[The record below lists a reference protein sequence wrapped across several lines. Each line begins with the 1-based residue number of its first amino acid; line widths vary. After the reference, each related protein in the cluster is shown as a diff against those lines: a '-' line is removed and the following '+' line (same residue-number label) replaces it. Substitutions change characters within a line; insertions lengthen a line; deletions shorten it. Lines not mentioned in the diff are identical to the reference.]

1 MFFCFQRLNVNK
13 LTLYILRRKETCTS
27 FSFCFLNTNWNI
39 EEQNSVSRKEEKAW
53 YTNERINPCSVS
65 NVRFGCHYVTFCIKT
80 KLVFFRL
87 SKLCAS
93 KNKIL
98 CNRKFYCSCMKNN
111 KTNWCSILINSKD
124 SVIHFEYNLKNWSI

>member
-39 EEQNSVSRKEEKAW
+39 EEQNSVSRKEEKAL

-87 SKLCAS
+87 SKLCAL
-93 KNKIL
+93 KMNLLCMWDHWNKFFVHEICIFL
-98 CNRKFYCSCMKNN
+98 VEVFSAYLRPFIS
-111 KTNWCSILINSKD
+111 TVILIAQ
-124 SVIHFEYNLKNWSI
+124 